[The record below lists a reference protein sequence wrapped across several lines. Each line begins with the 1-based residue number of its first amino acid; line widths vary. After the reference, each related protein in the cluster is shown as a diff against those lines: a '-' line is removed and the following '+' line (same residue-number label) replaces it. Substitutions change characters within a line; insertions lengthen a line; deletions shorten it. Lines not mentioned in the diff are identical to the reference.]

1 MTTDTSIGSTATPHE
16 PAGPKGAPPQPPA
29 PITPS
34 LTSAELRALATENGL
49 TPMGV
54 RPPFWSYIRDVYR
67 RRAFIRV
74 LAASNAYAKNQNNYL
89 GQLWAV
95 LNPMLNATVYVLV
108 FGLLLRTTR
117 GLDNAIAFIVIG
129 TFMFRFVDQSVNGG
143 AKSISGKT
151 SLIRSLHFP
160 RAVLPV
166 STVLSLLA
174 TLVPSIVVMC
184 GIVLVSGLLPD
195 YPMVQV
201 TWHWLLL
208 PGAVALLWVF
218 NMGIA
223 FVMARVVAITPDLDN
238 IIGFIMRFAMYGSG
252 VIFPVTHYAERL
264 PADAE
269 AIVAPILTYQPIAVY
284 LYLVRSS
291 ITQEPEIP
299 PDPWMWAWGAGWA
312 VVIFIVGF
320 IVFWRGEERYGR
332 D

>member
-1 MTTDTSIGSTATPHE
+1 M
-16 PAGPKGAPPQPPA
+16 
-29 PITPS
+29 
-34 LTSAELRALATENGL
+34 
-49 TPMGV
+49 
-54 RPPFWSYIRDVYR
+54 
-67 RRAFIRV
+67 
-74 LAASNAYAKNQNNYL
+74 
-89 GQLWAV
+89 
-95 LNPMLNATVYVLV
+95 
-108 FGLLLRTTR
+108 
-117 GLDNAIAFIVIG
+117 
-129 TFMFRFVDQSVNGG
+129 
-143 AKSISGKT
+143 
-151 SLIRSLHFP
+151 HFP

-184 GIVLVSGLLPD
+184 GIVLISGLLPD

-252 VIFPVTHYAERL
+252 VIFPVTHYAQRL
-264 PADAE
+264 PADVE
-269 AIVAPILTYQPIAVY
+269 AVVAPILTYQPIAVY

-312 VVIFIVGF
+312 VVTFVVGF
-320 IVFWRGEERYGR
+320 VVFWRGEERYGR